1 MTAADEG
8 LLGVRAHDGHT
19 REFSIELTLFVWG
32 GSVINHGGKLEEE
45 YALQLLDVGRRE
57 KRTVSRDPVT
67 TGSQGG
73 ARRPSAR
80 CSHSMFW

>member
-45 YALQLLDVGRRE
+45 YALQLLDVSNLREQISHGSRPRALRR
-57 KRTVSRDPVT
+57 
-67 TGSQGG
+67 
-73 ARRPSAR
+73 
-80 CSHSMFW
+80 